1 MHFESL
7 ICYCSNYYFYIMKL
21 LVISTIWVE
30 PQSSAAGSRMLQL
43 LDLFIDQDWQIT
55 YASTASVSQHAFD
68 LTTLGVEVTHI
79 KVNDTSFDTFV
90 KEYNPTVV
98 LYDRFM
104 AEEQFGWRVAEQCP
118 DAFRLLDTEDLH
130 CLRKAR
136 EQAIKMKRPF
146 QEEDLLSDIAK
157 REIAAIYR
165 CDLSL
170 MISSYE
176 MQLLQDFFKVSGSLL
191 YYIPFLLP
199 ELKTAFVPFSS
210 RSHFVSI
217 GNFMHSPNW
226 DATLQLKQHIWPLIR
241 KEIPEA
247 QLHLYGA
254 YATEKVQQLHNE
266 IEGFFIKGRAES
278 AHEVISD
285 ARVLLAPLRFGAGLK
300 GKFIDAM
307 QCGTPSVTTQIGAE
321 AMHHSI
327 EWSGIVEDNVNAF
340 AKAAIELY
348 TNETTWLQT
357 QQNGVTIIN
366 TIFQKRAFEEDFKN
380 LLKDKIKNL
389 KQHRLENFT
398 GQMLQHHTMRSTK
411 FMSKW
416 IEEKNSKL

>member
-1 MHFESL
+1 
-7 ICYCSNYYFYIMKL
+7 MKL

-30 PQSSAAGSRMLQL
+30 PRSSAAGSRMLQL
-43 LDLFIDQDWQIT
+43 LDLFIDQGCQIT
-55 YASTASVSQHAFD
+55 YASTASTSPHAFD
-68 LTTLGVEVTHI
+68 LTSLGIAIAQI
-79 KVNDTSFDTFV
+79 KVNDASFDAFI
-90 KEYNPTVV
+90 KEYDPTVV

-118 DAFRLLDTEDLH
+118 DTLQILDTEDLH

-136 EQAIKMKRPF
+136 EQAVKKQRSF
-146 QEEDLLSDIAK
+146 QEEDLLSDTAK
-157 REIAAIYR
+157 REIASIYR

-170 MISSYE
+170 MISRYE
-176 MQLLQDFFKVSGSLL
+176 MQLLQDFFKVPQSLL
-191 YYIPFLLP
+191 HYIPFLLP
-199 ELKTAFVPFSS
+199 ELNTTFTSFSS

-226 DATLQLKQHIWPLIR
+226 DATLQLKQHIWPIIK

-254 YATEKVQQLHNE
+254 YETDKVQQLHNE
-266 IEGFFIKGRAES
+266 KEGFLVKGRAES
-278 AHEVISD
+278 AHKVISN

-307 QCGTPSVTTQIGAE
+307 QCGTPSVTTQVGAE
-321 AMHHSI
+321 AMYNSL
-327 EWSGIVEDNVNAF
+327 EWCGDVEDDVTAF
-340 AKAAIELY
+340 AKAAIHLY
-348 TNETTWLQT
+348 NNENDWLKA
-357 QQNGVTIIN
+357 QQNGVEIIN
-366 TIFQKRAFEEDFKN
+366 TYFQKTDFADDFKIV
-380 LLKDKIKNL
+380 LEDKITHLKN
-389 KQHRLENFT
+389 HRLHNFT

>member
-1 MHFESL
+1 
-7 ICYCSNYYFYIMKL
+7 MKL

-43 LDLFIDQDWQIT
+43 LNLFIEQDWEIIYT
-55 YASTASVSQHAFD
+55 STASASQHAFD
-68 LTTLGVEVTHI
+68 LSVLGIKVTNI
-79 KVNDTSFDTFV
+79 KVNDTSFDSFV
-90 KEYNPTVV
+90 KKYQPTVV

-104 AEEQFGWRVAEQCP
+104 AEEQFSWRVIEQCP
-118 DAFRLLDTEDLH
+118 DAFQLLDTEDLH

-136 EQAIKMKRPF
+136 EQAVRKQLPF
-146 QEEDLLSDIAK
+146 KNEDLLSDIAK
-157 REIAAIYR
+157 REIASIYR

-176 MQLLQDFFKVSGSLL
+176 IQLLQDFFKVPDSLL
-191 YYIPFLLP
+191 HYIPFLLP
-199 ELKTAFVPFSS
+199 ELKTAFTPFSS

-226 DATLQLKQHIWPLIR
+226 DATLQLKQHIWPLIQ
-241 KEIPEA
+241 KEIPDA

-266 IEGFFIKGRAES
+266 KEGFLVKGRADS
-278 AHEVISD
+278 AHEVISN

-307 QCGTPSVTTQIGAE
+307 QCGTPSVTTKIGAE
-321 AMHHSI
+321 AMHSSL
-327 EWSGIVEDNVNAF
+327 EWGGSVVDDVYAF
-340 AKAAIELY
+340 AKEAIQLY
-348 TNETTWLQT
+348 NNESHWFQA

-366 TIFQKRAFEEDFKN
+366 TLFQKTDFEKDFMS
-380 LLKDKIKNL
+380 LLDNKIKHI

-416 IEEKNSKL
+416 IEEKNSKSH